1 MKLGKSLIVAMT
13 GVGIC
18 LALPGCEKVKE
29 VAADAAGL
37 PTDKNILFWT
47 NDQRNKAFRMMDSL
61 VPSNTIAAGEKPRI
75 LEQGKALPDEFQV
88 DGKSLSIDQYMADQN
103 AAGIVILQNG
113 KIRLEKYRM
122 DFGKDDR
129 WTSFSVAKSLV
140 STMVGAAIKDGY
152 IKSLDDPLVDYIPE
166 LKDSGYD
173 GVTVQQLLT
182 MTSGVKWNEDYADP
196 KSDVA
201 LFNNAKPVDGVD
213 PIIVYMKTL
222 KNEAEPGTRWQYNT
236 GETNLIGVLVAK
248 ATGKTISDYLSEKI
262 WVPYGMSHDAEWLL
276 NEGGK
281 EIGGCCISATIRDYA
296 LFGQFAMN
304 DGKIRNESIVPDAWF
319 AKAGTKQADIGVPG
333 RGYGYQWWTFD
344 DGSFAAQ
351 GIFGQGIF
359 VDPARKLVIAS
370 NGNWPSA
377 SPDDKKNQ
385 RIAFYN
391 GVQAYLDSEAS
402 EAGQIEG
409 TSDVN

>member
-1 MKLGKSLIVAMT
+1 MSLGKKLTLAMT
-13 GVGIC
+13 GVGLC

-47 NDQRNKAFRMMDSL
+47 DDQRNKAFRMMDTL
-61 VPSNTIAAGEKPRI
+61 VPSNTIAAGDAPKV
-75 LEQGKALPDEFQV
+75 LEQGEAFPKEFEV
-88 DGKSLSIDQYMADQN
+88 DGKMLSVDQYMADQRS
-103 AAGIVILQNG
+103 AGIVILQDG
-113 KIRLEKYRM
+113 KIRLEEYRM
-122 DFGKDDR
+122 EFGKDDR

-140 STMVGAAIKDGY
+140 STMVGAAIKDGF
-152 IKSLDDPLVDYIPE
+152 IKSIDDPLTDYIPE
-166 LKDSGYD
+166 LKGSGYD
-173 GVTVQQLLT
+173 GVTVEQLLT

-201 LFNNAKPVDGVD
+201 LFNSTKPVDGVD

-222 KNEAEPGTRWQYNT
+222 ESEAEPGTRWQYNT

-248 ATGKTISDYLSEKI
+248 ATGKTISEYLSEKV
-262 WVPYGMSHDAEWLL
+262 WAPYGMSQDGEWLL

-281 EIGGCCISATIRDYA
+281 EIGGCCISATVRDYA

-304 DGKIRNESIVPDAWF
+304 GGMIDGESIVPDGWF
-319 AKAGTKQADIGVPG
+319 AKAGTKQADIDVPG

-344 DGSFAAQ
+344 DGSFAGQ

-359 VDPARKLVIAS
+359 IDPARKLVVAS
-370 NGNWPSA
+370 NSNWPSA
-377 SPDDKKNQ
+377 TPEEQGAQ
-385 RIAFYN
+385 RIAFFN
-391 GVQAYLDSEAS
+391 AVKAYLDSENG
-402 EAGQIEG
+402 EATEAAA
-409 TSDVN
+409 VN